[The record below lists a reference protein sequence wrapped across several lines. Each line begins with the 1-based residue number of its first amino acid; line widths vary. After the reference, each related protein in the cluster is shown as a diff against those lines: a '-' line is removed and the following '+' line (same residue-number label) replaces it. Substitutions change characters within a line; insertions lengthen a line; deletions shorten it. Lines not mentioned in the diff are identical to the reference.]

1 MDNKELVRLF
11 HEKVFDRHDMDG
23 AAELV
28 SDNYCLHDPAMPD
41 FPGGREAFKNMC
53 RGGMEGMRDLSVT
66 INDQIAEGNR
76 VATRWTM
83 SGCQTKDFPGIPNKG
98 GCFTVGGITISRVV
112 DGKIAEE
119 WVDWDDQGFARQL
132 GSA

>member
-1 MDNKELVRLF
+1 MDNKELVRMF
-11 HEKVFDRHDMDG
+11 HEKALVQHDPDG
-23 AAELV
+23 AAALI

-41 FPGGREAFKNMC
+41 FAGGREAFKKMC
-53 RGGMEGMRDLSVT
+53 NAGLEGMRDFS
-66 INDQIAEGNR
+66 IAIKDQIADGDR

-98 GCFTVGGITISRVV
+98 KCFKVGGITISRVA

-119 WVDWDDQGFARQL
+119 WVDWDDQGFAKQL
-132 GSA
+132 G